1 MKFSL
6 ACLLLARLIA
16 AQTPGE
22 NFEDLARRAEAALD
36 SNPAQAASLYKQ
48 ALDLRP
54 SWPEG
59 WFYLGGALYR
69 LDRYTEAMDAFHKG
83 LDLSPQN
90 GTAWGFL
97 GLSEYELGHLDRAL
111 AAIGKGEQLGLGSNT
126 GFEAAVRQ
134 RAAMILIRSSLFDQA
149 MSQLQPLA
157 KHQENSTPVVEAVGL
172 CALAIAIEP
181 SKLPESRRKVVDMAG
196 KAMWAATSQRPK
208 DAEEGFQQ
216 LLAAYPNEPGVHYAF
231 GLYLM
236 DTDQHAA
243 LAEFQ
248 KELSTNPTHWPA
260 LLVTAFL
267 ETRQG
272 MPDLAIQLAER
283 ARKLAPASYSWL
295 CDAEMGRALLA
306 KDQPEKA
313 VPFFEES
320 VKLQPDNAQTH
331 FYLEQAYR
339 RVGRKSDAQRE
350 KAEFVRLKSQQDP
363 LSLPGISSRNDQR
376 CPEWFK
382 RPHDHSAR

>member
-1 MKFSL
+1 MTLCL
-6 ACLLLARLIA
+6 ALTFLLLA
-16 AQTPGE
+16 QGE
-22 NFEDLARRAEAALD
+22 GFEDLARKAEAVLD
-36 SNPAQAASLYKQ
+36 KDPAQAASLFKE
-48 ALDLRP
+48 ALVLRP

-69 LDRYTEAMDAFHKG
+69 LDRYTEALDAFHKG
-83 LDLSPQN
+83 LDLSPGN
-90 GTAWGFL
+90 GVAWAFL
-97 GLSEYELGHLDRAL
+97 GLTEYELGQLESAL
-111 AAIGKGEQLGLGSNT
+111 TAIGKGEKLGLGSNT

-134 RAAMILIRSSLFDQA
+134 RAALILVRSSQFDQA

-157 KHQENSTPVVEAVGL
+157 KFQENSMPVMEAVGL
-172 CALAIAIEP
+172 CALAIATEP
-181 SKLPESRRKVVDMAG
+181 SKLPENRRKVVEMAG
-196 KAMWAATSQRPK
+196 RAMWAATSQRPK
-208 DAEEGFQQ
+208 DAKEGFDQ

-248 KELSTNPTHWPA
+248 TELRKNPTHWPA

-267 ETRQG
+267 ETREG
-272 MPDLAIQLAER
+272 DPESAMQLAER
-283 ARKLAPASYSWL
+283 ARKAAPASYLWL
-295 CDAEMGRALLA
+295 CDAEVGRALLA

-313 VPFFEES
+313 IPPFEES

-350 KAEFVRLKSQQDP
+350 RAEFVRLKAMQDP
-363 LSLPGISSRNDQR
+363 LSLPGIMNSTNR
-376 CPEWFK
+376 
-382 RPHDHSAR
+382 

>member
-1 MKFSL
+1 MMFSFARSAAL
-6 ACLLLARLIA
+6 TCLLAGRMAA
-16 AQTPGE
+16 AQTPAS
-22 NFEDLARRAEAALD
+22 FDDLAHRAEAVLD
-36 SNPAQAASLYKQ
+36 SNPAQAAALYKQ

-54 SWPEG
+54 AWPEG

-69 LDRYTEAMDAFHKG
+69 LNRCAEALDAFRKG
-83 LDLSPQN
+83 LDLSPNN
-90 GTAWGFL
+90 GTAWAFM
-97 GLSEYELGHLDRAL
+97 GLCEYELGHPDKAL
-111 AAIGKGEQLGLGSNT
+111 TNIGKGEQLGLGSNT

-134 RAAMILIRSSLFDQA
+134 RAALILIRSSLFDQA

-157 KHQENSTPVVEAVGL
+157 KYQENSTAVVEAVGL
-172 CALAIAIEP
+172 CALAIANDP
-181 SKLPESRRKVVDMAG
+181 SELREDRRKVVGMAG

-208 DAEEGFQQ
+208 DAEEGFHQ
-216 LLAAYPNEPGVHYAF
+216 LLEKYPNEPGVHYAF

-236 DTDQHAA
+236 DSDQRAA

-248 KELSTNPTHWPA
+248 KELRANPTHWPV

-272 MPDLAIQLAER
+272 EPDLAMQLAER
-283 ARKLAPASYSWL
+283 ARKLTPANYYWL

-313 VPFFEES
+313 VPLFEES

-350 KAEFVRLKSQQDP
+350 RAEFTRLKALQDP
-363 LSLPGISSRNDQR
+363 LALPGLMNSTN
-376 CPEWFK
+376 
-382 RPHDHSAR
+382 H